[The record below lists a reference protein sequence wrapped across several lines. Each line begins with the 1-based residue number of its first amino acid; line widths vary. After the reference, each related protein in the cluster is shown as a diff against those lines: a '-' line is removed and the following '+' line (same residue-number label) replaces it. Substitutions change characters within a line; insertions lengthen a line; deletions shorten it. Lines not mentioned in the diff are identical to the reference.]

1 MNNENFC
8 CERLKGAYLV
18 KNDFGLN
25 FRIIKYSEKLY
36 NELKQI
42 KPSMIDKGFIITS
55 GYQHSV
61 DDERIMKMIINHCP
75 FCGQKLSDFYKS
87 DDYIQETIG

>member
-1 MNNENFC
+1 MIGNS
-8 CERLKGAYLV
+8 
-18 KNDFGLN
+18 FGLN

-42 KPSMIDKGFIITS
+42 KPFMNDKGFVITS
-55 GYQHSV
+55 GYKNSV
-61 DDERIMKMIINHCP
+61 DDIETLKMVINNCP

-87 DDYIQETIG
+87 DHYVQETIG